1 MKVQDVLGCAASAIV
16 LLLASALIPLVGPVF
31 SLLTPLPFL
40 YYSTKLGLYQGA
52 KVVFIT
58 ILVIG
63 LVAKLAGYPQIIF
76 LCVEFSLLGLIISET
91 FRREFTIGFSIFW
104 GTVLMLII
112 GTVILGLIGLNRNMG
127 PLALILDYFQNNV
140 KATVQSY
147 ESMGWD
153 QEKILQFQEYL
164 KILVQ
169 VISKV
174 YPALMI
180 VGTGFVVWINIIIS
194 RPLFRLVNLNCPH
207 FDPMDRWHAPELM
220 VWGVIAAGFSLF
232 LSLPVV
238 KLIAI
243 NGLIVMLAIYVFH
256 GLSILLFFLNKYRV
270 PSWLRIGIY
279 FLIFFQQIFLI
290 VLAMAGLFDQWIDIR
305 KIHVKKDVS

>member
-40 YYSTKLGLYQGA
+40 YYTLKLGLYQGA

-58 ILVIG
+58 VLAVG
-63 LVAKLAGYPQIIF
+63 LVAKLAGYPQLIF
-76 LCVEFSLLGLIISET
+76 LCLEFSLLGLIISET

-104 GTVLMLII
+104 GTVFMLII
-112 GTVILGLIGLNRNMG
+112 GVVILGLIGLSRNMG
-127 PLALILDYFQNNV
+127 PLAVILDYFQNNI

-147 ESMGWD
+147 EGMGWD
-153 QEKILQFQEYL
+153 QEKILQIQGYL

-169 VISKV
+169 VISKI
-174 YPALMI
+174 YPAIMI
-180 VGTGFVVWINIIIS
+180 VGTGFVVWINIVIS
-194 RPLFRLVNLNCPH
+194 RPLFRLLNLNYPH
-207 FDPMDRWHAPELM
+207 FGPMDRWHAPELM

-256 GLSILLFFLNKYRV
+256 GLSILLFFLNKYHV
-270 PSWLRIGIY
+270 PPWLRIGIY

-290 VLAMAGLFDQWIDIR
+290 VLAMAGLFDQWIDFR
-305 KIHVKKDVS
+305 KIHVKKAVS

>member
-1 MKVQDVLGCAASAIV
+1 MKVHDVLGCAASAIV

-40 YYSTKLGLYQGA
+40 YYTTKLGLYQGA

-58 ILVIG
+58 ILAVG

-76 LCVEFSLLGLIISET
+76 LCLEFSLLGLIISET
-91 FRREFTIGFSIFW
+91 FRREFTIGLSIFW
-104 GTVLMLII
+104 GTVFMLII

-194 RPLFRLVNLNCPH
+194 RPLFRLVNLNYPH
-207 FDPMDRWHAPELM
+207 FGPMDRWHAPELM

-232 LSLPVV
+232 LSVPVV

-256 GLSILLFFLNKYRV
+256 GLSILLFFINKYRV

-290 VLAMAGLFDQWIDIR
+290 VLAMAGLFDQWIDFR
-305 KIHVKKDVS
+305 KIHVKKAVS